1 MYFFYFNFQGDEF
14 TCNKLSF
21 FFGPV
26 VRRIRF
32 SRDKECPKTN
42 PDLLVELKRPEADK
56 VGMLRRQAGGYS
68 SSGRLSSQ

>member
-1 MYFFYFNFQGDEF
+1 MYFFFFNFQGDEF

-21 FFGPV
+21 FFSDLSLDELG
-26 VRRIRF
+26 

-42 PDLLVELKRPEADK
+42 PDLLVELKWSEADK